1 MFICFRTKKRTSF
14 KESTSIYVQ
23 VPKSALKQS
32 LGKNSSR
39 KKFKMAFCGGGRAQ
53 WGRKKPVME
62 CETAFLALIS
72 ILRIRLLQ
80 RFTDWQEHIR
90 NIQV

>member
-1 MFICFRTKKRTSF
+1 M
-14 KESTSIYVQ
+14 
-23 VPKSALKQS
+23 PLKVR
-32 LGKNSSR
+32 KNKAWEKQLSQ
-39 KKFKMAFCGGGRAQ
+39 KFKMAFCGLEGGRAQ